1 NGLETEHSSNSFD
14 LNGVTV
20 NLLEAKEGVT
30 VRVEVRHDVDAV
42 VDKIKEFVNMY
53 NELVDELNSALRE
66 EVYRDFPP
74 LTDEQRAE
82 LSDKEIEMWEEKAKS
97 GLLRSDSIV
106 SGILSEMRLALAAAV
121 QGEEGSIS
129 LADIGIT
136 TGSWYEY
143 GRLNINES
151 KLRAAVEENPDAVQ
165 RLFTSEGEATSGKG
179 IARRLEDVLDKG
191 MARLTQTAGK
201 ATDVYDKSFY
211 GERIREYE
219 SRLSAMEER
228 LLRYEETQW
237 RKFTAMERVLGQ
249 LYAQSDWLTQ
259 QLFAMQG

>member
-1 NGLETEHSSNSFD
+1 M
-14 LNGVTV
+14 
-20 NLLEAKEGVT
+20 
-30 VRVEVRHDVDAV
+30 EVRHDVDAV

-129 LADIGIT
+129 WQI
-136 TGSWYEY
+136 
-143 GRLNINES
+143 
-151 KLRAAVEENPDAVQ
+151 
-165 RLFTSEGEATSGKG
+165 
-179 IARRLEDVLDKG
+179 
-191 MARLTQTAGK
+191 
-201 ATDVYDKSFY
+201 
-211 GERIREYE
+211 
-219 SRLSAMEER
+219 SA
-228 LLRYEETQW
+228 
-237 RKFTAMERVLGQ
+237 
-249 LYAQSDWLTQ
+249 
-259 QLFAMQG
+259 